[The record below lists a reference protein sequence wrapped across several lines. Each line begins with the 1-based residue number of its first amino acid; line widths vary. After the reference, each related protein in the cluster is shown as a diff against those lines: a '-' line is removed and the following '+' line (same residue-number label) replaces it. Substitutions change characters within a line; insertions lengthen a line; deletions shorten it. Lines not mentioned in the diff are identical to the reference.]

1 MSSRPSDRPTAGAAV
16 ALALVLILPGC
27 ANKTPNGAPTAAPE
41 ARAAQSKRR
50 DTASST
56 TPVTIPPTVA
66 TDSTVA
72 AVAAPGPPSI
82 PPLDPPAADTI
93 PPFANPAATPV
104 AHPAATV
111 DRQGNPMFPLTGL
124 PAPSADAAGEAVL
137 AVKIDNAAPAR
148 PQTGLDHA
156 DVIIEE
162 VVEGGVTRF
171 LALFQS
177 QGSDPIGP
185 IRSVR
190 PVDPALLAPFGG
202 AFAYSG
208 GTKRFI
214 NGLHREPIADVGV
227 DLLPSAYFR
236 GTQAK
241 APYNLY
247 SRTSALRAA
256 MGATRAPEQPWTF
269 LDPGAAWSAVGAIPT
284 DTYELQVSKVTRVR
298 WRWDPAAKAWERT
311 TNGTLHVVRGGRAVV
326 AENVVVIHV
335 PYLDTAATD
344 ASHAPVPE
352 PAVLGAGPAT
362 FLVDGMQSEGHW
374 SKSAVALPFRFT
386 DAKGSTVALRRGVTW
401 VLLAPTEQPG

>member
-1 MSSRPSDRPTAGAAV
+1 MLSRLRDRPAAGAAV
-16 ALALVLILPGC
+16 ALVLALILAGC
-27 ANKTPNGAPTAAPE
+27 ASKTPNGARTPAPA
-41 ARAAQSKRR
+41 ARAAGSKGR
-50 DTASST
+50 DAASAT
-56 TPVTIPPTVA
+56 TPATIPRTVA
-66 TDSTVA
+66 TDSEIA
-72 AVAAPGPPSI
+72 AVAAPPSI

-93 PPFANPAATPV
+93 PPFANPADVLV
-104 AHPAATV
+104 AHPAATT
-111 DRQGNPMFPLTGL
+111 DPQGNPMFPLTGL

-214 NGLHREPIADVGV
+214 NGLRREPIADVGV

-269 LDPGAAWSAVGAIPT
+269 LDPGAAWSAAGAIPT

-298 WRWDPAAKAWERT
+298 WHWDPAAKAWERS
-311 TNGTLHVVRGGRAVV
+311 TNGTLHVVRGGGAVV